1 MRIIDIDSKYNIAIN
16 HFLPDKRHHIFNSA
30 EYFGLHQTGRAY
42 YYQLCS
48 ATTKDVL
55 ATVHFTETAP
65 GQFKSPATGTFGG
78 FCCAKDVPLDTL
90 ERFVVCVEK
99 HLLEHEAREIHI
111 ALAPAIHD
119 LQLFSISF
127 NLLTR
132 HGYKVIRHE
141 LNHHLVVNSA
151 ALLDRMEYG
160 NQKRYRKCLREG
172 FKAHRLDGSRYAE
185 AYAVIA
191 SNRQRKGFPI
201 TMSFPQIME
210 MVRVFGERI
219 KFFAVY
225 REELLV
231 ASAIC
236 IDIDGRILYVFYW
249 GDIDNMQ
256 SHSPITLLVAQIY
269 EYCQIDHYEILDI
282 GISTVAGDPN
292 YGLVRFKRG
301 LGCTESLK
309 LSLAKSV
316 TQ

>member
-1 MRIIDIDSKYNIAIN
+1 MRIIDIDGKYNIAVN
-16 HFLPDKRHHIFNSA
+16 HFLPDGRHHIFNSA
-30 EYFGLHQTGRAY
+30 KYFRLHQTGRAY
-42 YYQLCS
+42 FYQLCS
-48 ATTKDVL
+48 ATTTGVL

-78 FCCAKDVPLDTL
+78 FCTAKDVPLDAL
-90 ERFVVCVEK
+90 DRFVVSVEK
-99 HLLEHEAREIHI
+99 HLLDNEAREIHI

-127 NLLTR
+127 NLLAR
-132 HGYKVIRHE
+132 RGYKVIRHD
-141 LNHHLVVNSA
+141 LNHHLEITSA
-151 ALLDRMEYG
+151 ALPDRMEHG

-172 FKAHRLDGSRYAE
+172 FEARRLDASRYAD

-191 SNRQRKGFPI
+191 SNRQRRGFPI

-219 KFFAVY
+219 KMFAVY

-256 SHSPITLLVAQIY
+256 SHSPITLLAAQIY
-269 EYCQIDHYEILDI
+269 EYCQTDRYEILDI
-282 GISTVAGDPN
+282 GVSTVAGDPN
-292 YGLVRFKRG
+292 YGLVRFKRS

-316 TQ
+316 AQ